1 MILRMLL
8 TGLVVLAMAR
18 PAPAASPPGP
28 AVASVLPEIVAPLLG
43 AVVNITVLK
52 ASPAA
57 QSGSAAQRAAAWTA
71 ERAFGSGFIIDPSGL
86 IVTNRHVVAG
96 GFKVMVTLHDER
108 QYPATVL
115 ATNAIPDLALL
126 KIEAPG
132 PLPTVE
138 WGDSDALRLG
148 ETVIAIGNPLGLSTS
163 VTAGVVSA
171 LNRNVAS
178 TPIDDFIQT
187 DTPINQGNSG
197 GPLFNLRGQVV
208 GVTWAIVTPT
218 QQGGSVGLGLAI
230 PSATA
235 EMTVGHMRRDGKLRA
250 GFPGFLL
257 QGISP
262 AMAEVLGLPTAR
274 GGLVTEVSPSGP
286 SYKAGLREGDVVLR
300 IGDHDVGDARAM
312 LRQFALFP
320 PGSVMPLSVWRDGQV
335 FQLAFTV
342 GEFPAE
348 WDPAGGAALASVGP
362 RVVTPTLGLR
372 LSMLDEPTRRS
383 FGITQMRPGL
393 VVEGIAPNSEG
404 AELGLARG
412 DLILR
417 VGRMEVPT
425 VEAFVAALAQQ
436 RGPRGTLLQVETHGM
451 VKWIVLPPR

>member
-1 MILRMLL
+1 M
-8 TGLVVLAMAR
+8 
-18 PAPAASPPGP
+18 
-28 AVASVLPEIVAPLLG
+28 
-43 AVVNITVLK
+43 
-52 ASPAA
+52 
-57 QSGSAAQRAAAWTA
+57 
-71 ERAFGSGFIIDPSGL
+71 
-86 IVTNRHVVAG
+86 TNRHVVAG

-163 VTAGVVSA
+163 ITVGVVSA

-197 GPLFNLRGQVV
+197 GPLFNLQGRVV
-208 GVTWAIVTPT
+208 GVNWAIITPN
-218 QQGGSVGLGLAI
+218 QQSGSVGLGLAI
-230 PSATA
+230 PSGSAAMVTDL
-235 EMTVGHMRRDGKLRA
+235 MRRDGKMRA

-262 AMAEVLGLPTAR
+262 AMAEALGLASTR
-274 GGLVTEVSPSGP
+274 GGLVTEVSPTAP
-286 SYKAGLREGDVVLR
+286 AYLAGLREGDVVLR
-300 IGDHDVGDARAM
+300 IGEHEAPDARAM

-320 PGSVMPLSVWRDGQV
+320 PGATMPLLVWRDGREFPLSFQV
-335 FQLAFTV
+335 AI
-342 GEFPAE
+342 FPAE
-348 WDPAGGAALASVGP
+348 WDPAGGPALAVPGP

-372 LSMLDEPTRRS
+372 LSVLDEPTRRS

-412 DLILR
+412 DLILK
-417 VGRMEVPT
+417 VGNAEVLDVPG
-425 VEAFVAALAQQ
+425 FVAALAQH
-436 RGPRGTLLQVETHGM
+436 RGKRGTPLQVETHGQ
-451 VKWIVLPPR
+451 VKWIVLPPP